1 MESAL
6 PKPLSP
12 SRRGRAA
19 GGAETFLRTA
29 LLLPG
34 VLVFAAGSAL
44 AQPAASAV
52 RIVERPETDLLLLAV
67 RLNQTLLAETIPAY
81 NGPHPGSVLVPMGE
95 MCRILGLAI
104 DVDVAHGTAEGFFI
118 AENRRFFLDAVAGK
132 VLVEGRP
139 KRFDASGIEVHRDD
153 VYVDS
158 TLLGSWLPVDF
169 GVNLYESLIQVR
181 PREPLPVQRRMERE
195 AEAKKGL
202 ASLGLSGPKYPKM
215 DVPYRALDWPMVD
228 QTLRFTLTPKTGG
241 SSTAGIQ
248 GATFLSGDLLWHQ
261 ASAYLFYDK
270 DGLSDNRFTLGR
282 QDPER
287 GLLGPLHASAYA
299 GGDVL
304 YPGLDTIALSRSDT
318 GLLLTNFPLDRQTRF
333 DRHTF
338 RGELPPGWDVE
349 LYQNGALIA
358 FQSSRPDGLYEFNDV
373 PLLFGLNVFRLAFFG
388 PQGQRHQEVHRFNI
402 GESLTPP
409 GQLLYQIVGNDLGGS
424 FERAHVELDYGLSK
438 RLSLLGSVAD
448 LALTDGR
455 HRYGRVGLRG
465 FWDVVYGELDA
476 VTASGGGT
484 LIQAALQGRLGPIG
498 VSASHAQLSD
508 FASEVFR
515 PLYGNIRSRSSL
527 RLDATM
533 AGAFSLALS
542 AEGRRDHIDTG
553 LDVIQMTGKLSAG
566 YRGIAASNFVDWTTF
581 RGGPSPPQPF
591 ALGDFLISK
600 FVRWFNFRAEVLYN
614 LRPTTAVTNVI
625 VTAETR
631 AFKDYLVSAGVNR
644 VLPGGTTHYLASVT
658 RSEGPFS
665 FGVNL
670 DYASPVGLTAALTLN
685 ASLAREPFSGRFRT
699 QARPMAG
706 GGALAAR
713 TFLDA
718 NGNGVWDPGEKAAEN
733 VGFVASRG
741 AHLETTGANGVAFVS
756 GLPAGEDSDIGV
768 SLATLE
774 DPLER
779 PSREGVRFV
788 PRAGRIVAVDFPIV
802 FSGEVTGT
810 VYLVRDDR
818 NEESSGVE
826 LELVEGGGSVVAR
839 ARSAYD
845 GFYDIT
851 RIPPGRYRLRVSPAQ
866 VGRLKLRA
874 PEPREIVIE
883 PVGTILDAVNII
895 LESAQ

>member
-1 MESAL
+1 MH
-6 PKPLSP
+6 
-12 SRRGRAA
+12 
-19 GGAETFLRTA
+19 
-29 LLLPG
+29 
-34 VLVFAAGSAL
+34 
-44 AQPAASAV
+44 
-52 RIVERPETDLLLLAV
+52 IVERPETDLLLLAV

-95 MCRILGLAI
+95 LCRILGLAI
-104 DVDVAHGTAEGFFI
+104 DVDVTHGTAEGFFI

-139 KRFDASGIEVHRDD
+139 KRFDPSGIEVHRDD

-195 AEAKKGL
+195 AEAKRGL

-241 SSTAGIQ
+241 GSSVGFQAATLLAGD
-248 GATFLSGDLLWHQ
+248 FLWHQ
-261 ASAYLFYDK
+261 ANAYLFFDD
-270 DGLSDNRFTLGR
+270 DGLADQRFSLGR

-287 GLLGPLHASAYA
+287 GLLGPLRASAYA

-304 YPGLDTIALSRSDT
+304 YPGLEAIALPRSST

-338 RGELPPGWDVE
+338 RGELPLGWDVE

-388 PQGQRHQEVHRFNI
+388 PQGQRRQEVHRFNI
-402 GESLTPP
+402 GDSLTPP
-409 GQLLYQIVGNDLGGS
+409 GQLHYQIVGNDFGGS
-424 FERAHVELDYGLSK
+424 FERAHVELDYGVSK
-438 RLSLLGSVAD
+438 RLSLLGSIAD
-448 LALTDGR
+448 LTLTDGR
-455 HRYGRVGLRG
+455 RRYGRVGMRG
-465 FWDVVYGELDA
+465 FWDVVYAELDA
-476 VTASGGGT
+476 VAATGGGT

-498 VSASHAQLSD
+498 VSASHAQLSG
-508 FASEVFR
+508 FTSEIFR
-515 PLYGNIRSRSSL
+515 PLYGNVRSRSSL

-533 AGAFSLALS
+533 AGAFSLTLS
-542 AEGRRDHIDTG
+542 AEGRRDRIETG
-553 LDVIQMTGKLSAG
+553 LDVIQMTGRLSAG
-566 YRGIAASNFVDWTTF
+566 YRGIAASNFIDWTTF
-581 RGGPSPPQPF
+581 RGGPSPPEPV
-591 ALGDFLISK
+591 ALGAFLVSK
-600 FVRWFNFRAEVLYN
+600 FVRQFNLRAEVLYQ
-614 LRPTTAVTNVI
+614 LEPTAALSDVI
-625 VTAETR
+625 LTGETR
-631 AFKDYLVSAGVNR
+631 VLKDYLVSAGVNR
-644 VLPGGTTHYLASVT
+644 VLPGGPTRFLASVS
-658 RSEGPFS
+658 RYKGLFS

-670 DYASPVGLTAALTLN
+670 DYASPGGLTAALTIN
-685 ASLAREPFSGRFRT
+685 AGLAREPFSGRLRM

-706 GGALAAR
+706 AGALAAR

-718 NGNGVWDPGEKAAEN
+718 NGNGIWDPGEKAAEN

-741 AHLETTGANGVAFVS
+741 AQMEATGANGVAFLS
-756 GLPAGEDSDIGV
+756 GLPAGEDSDVGV
-768 SLATLE
+768 SLRTLE

-802 FSGEVTGT
+802 FTGEVTGT
-810 VYLVRDDR
+810 VYLARDDR
-818 NEESSGVE
+818 NEERSGVE
-826 LELVEGGGSVVAR
+826 LELVEAGGTVVAR

-866 VGRLKLRA
+866 VERLKLLA

-895 LESAQ
+895 LERAP

>member
-1 MESAL
+1 MESVL

-12 SRRGRAA
+12 SHKGRA
-19 GGAETFLRTA
+19 GGVETLLRTA
-29 LLLPG
+29 LLLSG
-34 VLVFAAGSAL
+34 VLFFAAVPVL

-81 NGPHPGSVLVPMGE
+81 NGAHPGSVLVPMGE

-104 DVDVAHGTAEGFFI
+104 DVDVMHGTAQGFFI
-118 AENRRFFLDAVAGK
+118 AENRRFLLDAVAGK

-139 KRFDASGIEVHRDD
+139 KRFDPSGIEVHRDD
-153 VYVDS
+153 IYVDS
-158 TLLGSWLPVDF
+158 TLLGAWLPVDF
-169 GVNLYESLIQVR
+169 GVNLYESLILVR

-195 AEAKKGL
+195 AEAQKGL

-241 SSTAGIQ
+241 GSSVGFQ
-248 GATFLSGDLLWHQ
+248 GATLLTGDFLWHQ
-261 ASAYLFYDK
+261 ANAYLFFDN
-270 DGLSDNRFTLGR
+270 DGLADKRFTLGR

-304 YPGLDTIALSRSDT
+304 YPGLDAIALPRSDT

-338 RGELPPGWDVE
+338 RGELPLGWDVE
-349 LYQNGALIA
+349 LYQNGALIG

-388 PQGQRHQEVHRFNI
+388 PQGQRRQEMHRFNI
-402 GESLTPP
+402 GDSLTPP
-409 GQLLYQIVGNDLGGS
+409 GQLLYQVVGNDFGGS

-438 RLSLLGSVAD
+438 RLSLLGSVSD
-448 LALTDGR
+448 LTLADGR
-455 HRYGRVGLRG
+455 HRYGSVGMRG
-465 FWDVVYGELDA
+465 FWDVLYAEVDA

-484 LIQAALQGRLGPIG
+484 LAQVAVQGRLGPIG

-508 FASEVFR
+508 FTSEVFL
-515 PLYGNIRSRSSL
+515 PLFGNIRSRSSL

-533 AGAFSLALS
+533 AGAFSLTLS
-542 AEGRRDHIDTG
+542 AEGRRDHIETG
-553 LDVIQMTGKLSAG
+553 LDVLQMTGRLSAG
-566 YRGIAASNFVDWTTF
+566 FRGIAASNFIAWTTF
-581 RGGPSPPQPF
+581 RGGPSPPQPV
-591 ALGDFLISK
+591 ALGDFLVSK
-600 FVRWFNFRAEVLYN
+600 FVRQFNFRAEVLYN
-614 LRPTTAVTNVI
+614 LQPTAAVSNVI
-625 VTAETR
+625 LTGETR
-631 AFKDYLVSAGVNR
+631 VLKNYLVSAGVNR
-644 VLPGGTTHYLASVT
+644 ALPGGPTRYLASVS
-658 RSEGPFS
+658 RAEGRIA

-670 DYASPVGLTAALTLN
+670 DYASPGGLTAALTLN
-685 ASLAREPFSGRFRT
+685 ASLAREPFSGRLRA
-699 QARPMAG
+699 QARQMAG

-718 NGNGVWDPGEKAAEN
+718 NGNGIWDPGEKAAEN
-733 VGFVASRG
+733 VGFTASRG
-741 AHLETTGANGVAFVS
+741 AQLETTGANGVAFVS
-756 GLPAGEDSDIGV
+756 GLPAGEDSDVGV

-774 DPLER
+774 DPLEK

-810 VYLVRDDR
+810 VYFARDGRD
-818 NEESSGVE
+818 EPSSGVE
-826 LELVEGGGSVVAR
+826 LELVEAGGTVAAR

-851 RIPPGRYRLRVSPAQ
+851 RIPPGRYSLRVSPAQ
-866 VGRLKLRA
+866 VERLKLQA

-883 PVGTILDAVNII
+883 PAGTILDGVNLI
-895 LESAQ
+895 LESAR